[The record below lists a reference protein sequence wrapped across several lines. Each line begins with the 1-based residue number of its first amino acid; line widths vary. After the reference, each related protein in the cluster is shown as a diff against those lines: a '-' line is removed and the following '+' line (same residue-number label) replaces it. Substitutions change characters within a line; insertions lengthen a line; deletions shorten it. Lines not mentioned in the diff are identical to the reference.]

1 MRTCKQCKVAKTLD
15 NFNGR
20 SHKCKACVKENGR
33 KTSERW
39 HAAHKDRVIA
49 HKKAWATRNP
59 DADYAS
65 TPYIYIARH
74 DDYFYIGCT
83 KMKWRKRFSLH
94 KCNGDT
100 GLGRYIKEHNLSKK
114 DFATQIIEFDT
125 KEEARAL
132 EKVLI
137 ARDLN
142 NPLCL
147 NQRFQ

>member
-1 MRTCKQCKVAKTLD
+1 MRTCKQCKVDKTLD

-20 SHKCKACVKENGR
+20 SHKCKACLKENKR
-33 KTSERW
+33 VLNKKW
-39 HAAHKDRVIA
+39 H
-49 HKKAWATRNP
+49 KANP
-59 DADYAS
+59 DKVAAS
-65 TPYIYIARH
+65 QKLYMARIGNHASKPYVYIARH
-74 DDYFYIGCT
+74 DDHFYIGCT
-83 KMKWRKRFSLH
+83 KMKWRSRFSHH
-94 KCNGDT
+94 KCYADT

-125 KEEARAL
+125 KAEARAL

-147 NQRFQ
+147 NRKH